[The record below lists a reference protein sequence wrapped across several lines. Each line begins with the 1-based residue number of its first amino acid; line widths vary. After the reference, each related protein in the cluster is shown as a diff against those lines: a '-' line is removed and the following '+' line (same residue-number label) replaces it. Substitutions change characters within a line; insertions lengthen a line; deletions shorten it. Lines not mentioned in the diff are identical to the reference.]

1 MAEYAKEL
9 FGLSIRQACKFF
21 WISRT
26 MFHYQRRL
34 RDDCEVIDT
43 LAKLVEQYPRY
54 GFHKLFAVLRREG
67 HPWNHKRVYRV
78 YCQMKL
84 NLRRKFKKRLRRIP
98 PQPLLQP
105 LHPNYCW
112 SMDFMR
118 DSLSCGKVFRTFNLV
133 DDYNRE
139 GLGIEVGTCLPAER
153 ITRFLDQLIR
163 VRGKPKRIRSDNGS
177 EATSGHF
184 QEWAKAQSIEIDYI
198 QPGKPMQN
206 GFIERFNGTY
216 RREVLDL
223 YLFSSLDEV
232 RSETQRWLE
241 EYNTQRPHDSFG
253 NLTPV
258 EFLISKGHRHVSLFA
273 W

>member
-1 MAEYAKEL
+1 
-9 FGLSIRQACKFF
+9 
-21 WISRT
+21 
-26 MFHYQRRL
+26 MFYYQPHP
-34 RDDCEVIDT
+34 RDDSEVMDT
-43 LAKLVEQYPRY
+43 LTRLVEQYPRY
-54 GFHKLFAVLRREG
+54 GFDKLFVLIRKEG
-67 HPWNHKRVYRV
+67 HRWNHKRVRRIYRL
-78 YCQMKL
+78 MKL
-84 NLRRKFKKRLRRIP
+84 NIRRKHKKRLKRET

-105 LHPNYCW
+105 LRPNYCW
-112 SMDFMR
+112 SMDFMQ
-118 DSLSCGKVFRTFNLV
+118 DSLSCGRVFRTFNLM

-139 GLGIEVGTCLPAER
+139 GLGIEIGTSVPAQR
-153 ITRFLDQLIR
+153 ITRFLDRLIC

-184 QEWAKAQSIEIDYI
+184 QQWAKDHDIEIEFI

-223 YLFSSLDEV
+223 YLFSSLEEV
-232 RSETQRWLE
+232 RRETRRWLQ
-241 EYNTQRPHDSFG
+241 EYNTKRPHQAFG

-258 EFLISKGHRHVSLFA
+258 EFLISKGHRHLSPFA